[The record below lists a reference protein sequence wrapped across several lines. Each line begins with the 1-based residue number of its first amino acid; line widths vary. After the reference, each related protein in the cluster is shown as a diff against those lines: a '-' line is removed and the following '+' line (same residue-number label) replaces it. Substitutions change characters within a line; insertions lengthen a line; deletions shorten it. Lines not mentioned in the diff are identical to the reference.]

1 MKKKDH
7 KPKTTIQI
15 LATIGL
21 VIAILWTGKFLF
33 QLGGAGFNEVKN
45 KVSKDSGLPV
55 LKCVPTDNSDPI
67 IYDLAAMEANE
78 PKDIPEDSDA
88 RKEYYE
94 KDHYHVFVNTTDD
107 EYQINTSNTESGIQK
122 GYTITINRSSGVIEW
137 TIPPHYPIGISFS
150 EALEYMKKA
159 KRYSGVC
166 TKIKKKNL

>member
-33 QLGGAGFNEVKN
+33 QLGGAGYNEVKN

-55 LKCVPTDNSDPI
+55 LKCVPTDNSDTI

-78 PKDIPEDSDA
+78 PKDVPVDSDET
-88 RKEYYE
+88 KKYFEQ
-94 KDHYHVFVNTTDD
+94 DHYFEFVNTTDD
-107 EYQINTSNTESGIQK
+107 EYQINISSVERGIRK
-122 GYTITINRSSGVIEW
+122 GYLVTITRSSGVIEW
-137 TIPPHYPIGISFS
+137 TFPPERPVGISFS